1 MKNVH
6 VSLIILVLVSAA
18 SLTACAQ
25 ESSRTENRAASVR
38 ASAAAATPAVAQAP
52 SAGPPPAADAAA
64 LSLPLVVVNKAP
76 TCGCCGAWVDHMR
89 QAGFTV
95 EVRNFED
102 LNPIKERLGVP
113 YGKGSCHTAEV
124 AGYFV
129 EGHVPADDVKR
140 LLHERPVAKGLTVP
154 GMPLGS
160 PGMEVPDGSVQ
171 PYVVELVARDGTTS
185 EFARHGH

>member
-6 VSLIILVLVSAA
+6 SLIILVLVSAA

-25 ESSRTENRAASVR
+25 ESSRTENRAASVQAPA
-38 ASAAAATPAVAQAP
+38 ASITPAAAQAP
-52 SAGPPPAADAAA
+52 SAEPPPASDATAFP
-64 LSLPLVVVNKAP
+64 LPLVVVNKTP

-140 LLHERPVAKGLTVP
+140 LLHEHPVAKGLTVP

-171 PYVVELVARDGTTS
+171 PYVVELVAGDGTTS